1 MNLCAFFVL
10 VHLGHLNIVQV
21 IVLFR
26 LFCSSHKALAAQPLS
41 IKLFGGR
48 DSIFG
53 RAAILNFDH
62 TEKAQ

>member
-1 MNLCAFFVL
+1 MNLHAFFVL
-10 VHLGHLNIVQV
+10 VHLGHLNIEQV

-26 LFCSSHKALAAQPLS
+26 LCFLAQGFGCSTFV

-53 RAAILNFDH
+53 QVAILNFDH
-62 TEKAQ
+62 IEQAQ